1 LEEETMPGP
10 LAGIRV
16 FEVTQIV
23 AGPFCGQN
31 LADLGADVI
40 KVEPPGGEGMR
51 VLGAF
56 MPGESKGFHSLN
68 RGKRSLVLNLQHP
81 QAQEAV
87 HRMIRDFD
95 VFVIN
100 SRAGV
105 AARLRID
112 YDTLRQFRPDLV
124 YLENTGYGA
133 RGPSAQR
140 SGSDIVAQA
149 YSGLMAGD
157 GKVDEFGAPRLITA
171 TAPGDYMAGL
181 GSAMGI
187 CAALFH
193 RERTGEGQ
201 YIASSLL
208 QAALAMQG
216 SAAGKLPVFDA
227 LTVDPMMERVRE
239 ARARGAS
246 YAQQLEAKGDLFRMM
261 GRAFALYYGGYNVK
275 DGAIILGALTPAN
288 RDQMRRVLGVEDDPS
303 RSPDFNALDPAN
315 EAVVEGMFERI
326 RATMLTKTM
335 DEWVALFDREGAPV
349 SKVNLPEEMADD
361 PQVQAMGYMLELDH
375 PLTGPERMPGA
386 VVEMSRTP
394 TGTATTSP
402 PLGAH
407 TDEVL
412 REHGFSD
419 AEIAALRAAGAAA

>member
-1 LEEETMPGP
+1 MPGP

-16 FEVTQIV
+16 FEVSQIV

-31 LADLGADVI
+31 LADLGADVV

-51 VLGAF
+51 VLGSF

-68 RGKRSLVLNLQHP
+68 RGKRSLVMDLQQP
-81 QAQEAV
+81 AAQEAV
-87 HRMIRDFD
+87 HRLIRNFD

-105 AARLRID
+105 AQRLRID
-112 YDTLRQFRPDLV
+112 YETLRQFRPDLV

-149 YSGLMAGD
+149 FSGLMAGD

-201 YIASSLL
+201 YIGSSLL

-216 SAAGKLPVFDA
+216 SGVGKLPVFDA
-227 LTVDPMMERVRE
+227 LTVDPMLERVRE

-246 YAQQLEAKGDLFRMM
+246 YAEQLEVKGDLFKLM

-288 RDQMRRVLGVEDDPS
+288 RDQMRRVLGVEDDPT
-303 RSPDFNALDPAN
+303 RDPEFNALDPAN
-315 EAVVEGMFERI
+315 EPVVERMFERI

-361 PQVQAMGYMLELDH
+361 PQVQAMGYMLEFDH

-394 TGTATTSP
+394 TGTTTSSP

-412 REHGFSD
+412 REHGFAD
-419 AEIAALRAAGAAA
+419 AEIAALRATGAVA

>member
-1 LEEETMPGP
+1 MPGP
-10 LAGIRV
+10 LAGIKV

-31 LADLGADVI
+31 LADLGADVV

-56 MPGESKGFHSLN
+56 MPGESKGYHSLN
-68 RGKRSLVLNLQHP
+68 RGKRSLVMDLQRP
-81 QAQEAV
+81 EAQAAV
-87 HRMIRDFD
+87 HRMIADFD
-95 VFVIN
+95 VFLIN

-105 AARLRID
+105 AQRLRID
-112 YDTLRQFRPDLV
+112 YDTLRERRPDII

-157 GKVDEFGAPRLITA
+157 AKVDEFGAPKLITA

-181 GSAMGI
+181 GSAMGV

-216 SAAGKLPVFDA
+216 SAVGKLPVFDV
-227 LTVDPMMERVRE
+227 LMLEPMLERVRE

-246 YAQQLEAKGDLFRMM
+246 YAEQLEVKGDLFKLM
-261 GRAFALYYGGYNVK
+261 GRAFALYYGGYNVR
-275 DGAIILGALTPAN
+275 DGAIILGSLTPAN
-288 RDQMRRVLGVEDDPS
+288 RDQMRRVLGVEDDPT
-303 RSPDFNALDPAN
+303 RDPEFNALDPAN
-315 EAVVEGMFERI
+315 EAVVERMFERI

-335 DEWVALFDREGAPV
+335 GEWVALFDKEGAPA

-394 TGTATTSP
+394 TGTTTSSP
-402 PLGAH
+402 VLGAH

-419 AEIAALRAAGAAA
+419 AEIVALRAANAVA